1 MDSDISK
8 NIGLLANKIVNL
20 LIEKTNGD
28 LSNQIPFLY
37 TCEKTHSINT
47 SFSNIKFDKSNL
59 QVRQHLIDH
68 LLKNELIF
76 ISSENVK
83 GVYLTQKALDQKS
96 PYYSLTQRI
105 KNYFESMVNNPE
117 SSPPEAVAK
126 VILEAIN
133 SGYTHLRFTVGNDAS
148 AIIQAKRKMS
158 DSDFTNLIKQQLT
171 SKS

>member
-37 TCEKTHSINT
+37 ICEKTHSINT

-83 GVYLTQKALDQKS
+83 GVYLTQKALDQY
-96 PYYSLTQRI
+96 PL
-105 KNYFESMVNNPE
+105 
-117 SSPPEAVAK
+117 
-126 VILEAIN
+126 
-133 SGYTHLRFTVGNDAS
+133 
-148 AIIQAKRKMS
+148 
-158 DSDFTNLIKQQLT
+158 
-171 SKS
+171 

>member
-1 MDSDISK
+1 VDSDISK
-8 NIGLLANKIVNL
+8 NVGLLANKIVNI

-83 GVYLTQKALDQKS
+83 GVYLTQKALDQY
-96 PYYSLTQRI
+96 PL
-105 KNYFESMVNNPE
+105 
-117 SSPPEAVAK
+117 
-126 VILEAIN
+126 
-133 SGYTHLRFTVGNDAS
+133 
-148 AIIQAKRKMS
+148 
-158 DSDFTNLIKQQLT
+158 
-171 SKS
+171 